1 MATGDINN
9 DGLDDVIVGAQRAD
23 VGANADAGEVFY
35 FQSVSEELTPIESLQ
50 NTCDEIQDIID
61 ANPGTPLADKMED
74 ALASC
79 NTAIDELN
87 KTPPDNQAA
96 LGNIEGAVGDI
107 EAAVNEGLDETTG
120 NILMDNLAGV
130 ARQIAQ
136 EAIDIAIATPGSDS
150 GEIADAQQSLAD
162 GDTLRADEQFKDAV
176 NKYKDALSKAESA
189 LP

>member
-1 MATGDINN
+1 
-9 DGLDDVIVGAQRAD
+9 
-23 VGANADAGEVFY
+23 
-35 FQSVSEELTPIESLQ
+35 
-50 NTCDEIQDIID
+50 
-61 ANPGTPLADKMED
+61 MED

-79 NTAIDELN
+79 NTAIEELN

-120 NILMDNLAGV
+120 INLMDNLAGV

-150 GEIADAQQSLAD
+150 GEIADAQQFLAD

-176 NKYKDALSKAESA
+176 SKYKDALSKAESA